1 MLVTIHL
8 FGCPRICVKECHVSC
23 QHPVEQLERGNNYT
37 LPCKREWHKTCQTI
51 GLPDFEVRKAYPA
64 GTSRRVASLRSIV
77 LIKVST
83 SAGFTK

>member
-1 MLVTIHL
+1 MCY
-8 FGCPRICVKECHVSC
+8 GVSRSR

-51 GLPDFEVRKAYPA
+51 GVPDFEVRKAYPA